1 MGVCQGVGGAGALP
15 SSSFKA
21 KYLIPACKQLVSVCL
36 FLFFFFLGCFLI

>member
-36 FLFFFFLGCFLI
+36 FFVFFFSWVVF